1 MRPVGTVTIAAALF
15 SMTPK
20 LVRYFAYFPFRRR
33 QHRAIIGDVLYF
45 VWRPWLLEAF
55 LQVVE
60 GVGANGPALAAQD
73 DKSHWPIELRDLRLG
88 QRSRNL
94 LRQSESGYT
103 HAGAVALF
111 DVVVNI
117 YLAVPD
123 EYPLR

>member
-1 MRPVGTVTIAAALF
+1 MRGLYEHAYSTPVPQSLMTPTASRMGPPSTSVMRPVGTVTIAAALF

-73 DKSHWPIELRDLRLG
+73 DESYWPIELGDFRLG
-88 QRSRNL
+88 QGSRNL
-94 LRQSESGYT
+94 LR
-103 HAGAVALF
+103 
-111 DVVVNI
+111 
-117 YLAVPD
+117 
-123 EYPLR
+123 